1 MNGDNVND
9 LWEDM
14 ARLNMLYEELCWD
27 HDDVL
32 EFVPDYHPQINQ
44 SEMNSNF
51 LGILLRIEWLSPRKK
66 SHHHRG

>member
-1 MNGDNVND
+1 MGGQMMNGDNVND

-32 EFVPDYHPQINQ
+32 EFVPDYNEDVIVIRNK
-44 SEMNSNF
+44 S
-51 LGILLRIEWLSPRKK
+51 RKK
-66 SHHHRG
+66 SSRHRG

>member
-1 MNGDNVND
+1 MINDDSVND

-32 EFVPDYHPQINQ
+32 EFVPD
-44 SEMNSNF
+44 SNEDV
-51 LGILLRIEWLSPRKK
+51 IVIRNKSRKK
-66 SHHHRG
+66 SSRHRG

>member
-1 MNGDNVND
+1 MNDDNVND

-32 EFVPDYHPQINQ
+32 EFVPDYNEDVIVIRNK
-44 SEMNSNF
+44 S
-51 LGILLRIEWLSPRKK
+51 RKK
-66 SHHHRG
+66 SSRQGG

>member
-1 MNGDNVND
+1 MNDDNVNN

-32 EFVPDYHPQINQ
+32 EFVPDYNEDVIVIRNK
-44 SEMNSNF
+44 SK
-51 LGILLRIEWLSPRKK
+51 KK
-66 SHHHRG
+66 SSRHRG

>member
-1 MNGDNVND
+1 MNDDSVND

-32 EFVPDYHPQINQ
+32 EFVPDYNEDVIVIRNK
-44 SEMNSNF
+44 S
-51 LGILLRIEWLSPRKK
+51 RKK
-66 SHHHRG
+66 SSRHRG

>member
-1 MNGDNVND
+1 MGGKMMNDDSVND

-32 EFVPDYHPQINQ
+32 EFVPDYNEDVIVIRNK
-44 SEMNSNF
+44 S
-51 LGILLRIEWLSPRKK
+51 RKK
-66 SHHHRG
+66 SSRHRG

>member
-1 MNGDNVND
+1 MNDDSVND

-32 EFVPDYHPQINQ
+32 EFVPDYNEDVIVIRNK
-44 SEMNSNF
+44 S
-51 LGILLRIEWLSPRKK
+51 RKK
-66 SHHHRG
+66 SSGYGG

>member
-1 MNGDNVND
+1 MMNDDSVND

-32 EFVPDYHPQINQ
+32 EFVPDYNEDVIVIRNK
-44 SEMNSNF
+44 S
-51 LGILLRIEWLSPRKK
+51 RKK
-66 SHHHRG
+66 SSRHRG

>member
-1 MNGDNVND
+1 MMNGDNAND

-32 EFVPDYHPQINQ
+32 EFVPDYSKNIIVIRNK
-44 SEMNSNF
+44 SRKNSS
-51 LGILLRIEWLSPRKK
+51 G
-66 SHHHRG
+66 HRG

>member
-1 MNGDNVND
+1 MGGKMMNDDSVND

-32 EFVPDYHPQINQ
+32 EFVPDYNEDVIVIRNK
-44 SEMNSNF
+44 S
-51 LGILLRIEWLSPRKK
+51 RKK
-66 SHHHRG
+66 SSRQGG

>member
-1 MNGDNVND
+1 MNDNNVND

-32 EFVPDYHPQINQ
+32 EFVPDYNEDVIIIRNK
-44 SEMNSNF
+44 S
-51 LGILLRIEWLSPRKK
+51 RKK
-66 SHHHRG
+66 SSRQGG

>member
-1 MNGDNVND
+1 MMNDDNVND

-32 EFVPDYHPQINQ
+32 EFVPDYNEDVIVIRNK
-44 SEMNSNF
+44 S
-51 LGILLRIEWLSPRKK
+51 RKK
-66 SHHHRG
+66 SSRQGG

>member
-1 MNGDNVND
+1 MMNDDSVND

-32 EFVPDYHPQINQ
+32 EFVPDYNEDVIVIRNK
-44 SEMNSNF
+44 S
-51 LGILLRIEWLSPRKK
+51 RKK
-66 SHHHRG
+66 SSRQGG

>member
-1 MNGDNVND
+1 MNDDNVND

-32 EFVPDYHPQINQ
+32 EFVPDYNEDVIVIRNK
-44 SEMNSNF
+44 S
-51 LGILLRIEWLSPRKK
+51 RKK
-66 SHHHRG
+66 SSRHGG

>member
-1 MNGDNVND
+1 MGGQMMNDDNVND

-32 EFVPDYHPQINQ
+32 EFVPDYNEDVIVIRNK
-44 SEMNSNF
+44 SK
-51 LGILLRIEWLSPRKK
+51 KK
-66 SHHHRG
+66 SSRHRG

>member
-1 MNGDNVND
+1 MGRQMMNDDSVND

-32 EFVPDYHPQINQ
+32 EFVPDYNEDVIVIRNK
-44 SEMNSNF
+44 S
-51 LGILLRIEWLSPRKK
+51 RKK
-66 SHHHRG
+66 SSRHRG

>member
-1 MNGDNVND
+1 MGGEMMNDDSVND

-32 EFVPDYHPQINQ
+32 EFVPDYNEDVIVIRNK
-44 SEMNSNF
+44 S
-51 LGILLRIEWLSPRKK
+51 RKK
-66 SHHHRG
+66 SSRHRG

>member
-1 MNGDNVND
+1 MMNDDSVND

-32 EFVPDYHPQINQ
+32 EFVPDYNEDVIVIRNK
-44 SEMNSNF
+44 S
-51 LGILLRIEWLSPRKK
+51 RKK
-66 SHHHRG
+66 SSRQRG

>member
-1 MNGDNVND
+1 MNDNNVND

-32 EFVPDYHPQINQ
+32 EFVPDYNEDVIVIRNK
-44 SEMNSNF
+44 S
-51 LGILLRIEWLSPRKK
+51 RKK
-66 SHHHRG
+66 SSGYRG

>member
-1 MNGDNVND
+1 MNGDNAND

-32 EFVPDYHPQINQ
+32 EFVPDYNEDVIVIRNK
-44 SEMNSNF
+44 S
-51 LGILLRIEWLSPRKK
+51 RKK
-66 SHHHRG
+66 SSRHRG

>member
-1 MNGDNVND
+1 MNDDSVND

-32 EFVPDYHPQINQ
+32 EFVPDYNEDVIVIRNK
-44 SEMNSNF
+44 SRKNSSRQ
-51 LGILLRIEWLSPRKK
+51 G
-66 SHHHRG
+66 G

>member
-1 MNGDNVND
+1 MNDNNVND

-32 EFVPDYHPQINQ
+32 EFVPDYNEDVIVIRNK
-44 SEMNSNF
+44 S
-51 LGILLRIEWLSPRKK
+51 RKK
-66 SHHHRG
+66 SSRQGG

>member
-1 MNGDNVND
+1 MNDDSVND

-32 EFVPDYHPQINQ
+32 EFVPDYNEDVIVIRNK
-44 SEMNSNF
+44 S
-51 LGILLRIEWLSPRKK
+51 RKK
-66 SHHHRG
+66 SSRNRG

>member
-1 MNGDNVND
+1 MMNDDNVNN

-32 EFVPDYHPQINQ
+32 EFVPDYNEDVIIIRNK
-44 SEMNSNF
+44 S
-51 LGILLRIEWLSPRKK
+51 RKK
-66 SHHHRG
+66 SSRQEG

>member
-1 MNGDNVND
+1 MGGQMMNDDNVND

-32 EFVPDYHPQINQ
+32 EFVPDYNEDVIVIRNK
-44 SEMNSNF
+44 S
-51 LGILLRIEWLSPRKK
+51 RKK
-66 SHHHRG
+66 SSRHRG

>member
-1 MNGDNVND
+1 MNDNNVND

-32 EFVPDYHPQINQ
+32 EFVPDYNEDVIVIRNK
-44 SEMNSNF
+44 S
-51 LGILLRIEWLSPRKK
+51 RKK
-66 SHHHRG
+66 SSRHRG

>member
-1 MNGDNVND
+1 MNDDSVND

-32 EFVPDYHPQINQ
+32 EFVPDYNEDVIVIRNK
-44 SEMNSNF
+44 S
-51 LGILLRIEWLSPRKK
+51 RKK
-66 SHHHRG
+66 SSRQGG

>member
-1 MNGDNVND
+1 MNDDSVND

-32 EFVPDYHPQINQ
+32 EFVPDYSKNIIVIRNK
-44 SEMNSNF
+44 SRKNSS
-51 LGILLRIEWLSPRKK
+51 G
-66 SHHHRG
+66 HRG

>member
-1 MNGDNVND
+1 MNDDNVNN

-32 EFVPDYHPQINQ
+32 EFVPDYNEDVIVIRNK
-44 SEMNSNF
+44 S
-51 LGILLRIEWLSPRKK
+51 RKK
-66 SHHHRG
+66 SSGYRG